1 MGKQLFTEGKQF
13 CVLTMGFFNPSLET
27 ASLKKTFMR
36 KIYRKY
42 LRLSLFFEKAAD

>member
-27 ASLKKTFMR
+27 APLKKR
-36 KIYRKY
+36 
-42 LRLSLFFEKAAD
+42 

>member
-27 ASLKKTFMR
+27 APLKKNVSE
-36 KIYRKY
+36 KNLQEIPWSE
-42 LRLSLFFEKAAD
+42 SLF